1 MQSYICILYS
11 VAITGHSTLIEKKKK
26 PGTQGAPLLEIN
38 KATLN
43 NLRLTSNILLR
54 GNEQSQ

>member
-11 VAITGHSTLIEKKKK
+11 VAITGHSTLIEKKK

-43 NLRLTSNILLR
+43 NLRLTSNILFR